1 MPTRKR
7 FKSET
12 IAQGLGIPST
22 IPKSILFQPR
32 IYTKAKEDKTS
43 AIYLLNELARFCNI
57 NPLIAI
63 SSPRATRAKTKT

>member
-1 MPTRKR
+1 MPIRKR

-43 AIYLLNELARFCNI
+43 AIYLLIELERFCKI
-57 NPLIAI
+57 KPLIAV
-63 SSPRATRAKTKT
+63 SSPMATIAKTIT